1 MKITNQKY
9 LSHNLANETERGEN
23 LGIDFILSSILGI
36 LVLAIIYLIN
46 PTIVLGFPTYLKG
59 FGIYLGVRF
68 IYYFIFEL
76 LYSRTPGKFQ
86 TQTKV
91 VDKNGNKPSV
101 FQLFIRSLS
110 RFLSVFSG
118 ISDDERAVH
127 DQISNTFVVQDNNL
141 KKVESRYYMIIL
153 FNVVLGVFWIYYFTE
168 TSFKSSAKFA
178 LLTTLILA
186 TVYALIVMFRR
197 IGKKQISKNRDKKKL

>member
-1 MKITNQKY
+1 M
-9 LSHNLANETERGEN
+9 
-23 LGIDFILSSILGI
+23 
-36 LVLAIIYLIN
+36 
-46 PTIVLGFPTYLKG
+46 
-59 FGIYLGVRF
+59 
-68 IYYFIFEL
+68 

-91 VDKNGNKPSV
+91 VDKDGNKPSV
-101 FQLFIRSLS
+101 FQLFIRNLS